1 MKQIRKSLLTALT
14 VAIIAV
20 VAVFSVSALS
30 VGTVSSLKAAPT
42 NTAVTLSWKKATNAS
57 GYRVYE
63 YVSGSWKALKTTTA
77 TSFKAE
83 NLKTGTKHTYGV
95 KAYGK
100 EKGKTVWAKKFV
112 TIKAATRPALVKTIK
127 ATQTENS
134 VSLTWNKVS
143 GATGYRVYKYNT
155 STKKWET
162 ALKATSKTTA
172 TVKNLTAGKKYYF
185 AVKPYINT
193 GDSIVWA
200 STYTKI
206 LTCTKPSVPSKVTAK
221 ATTKTAAL
229 SWSKVTGATGY
240 RVYRYNSSTKKWV
253 ALATTTS
260 RAYTVKGLT
269 PEKSYIF
276 AVKPY
281 IKVDGN
287 TVWGSYK
294 KVSVKTASVQ
304 KIKTVNINLTNEAYA
319 IGVDKDQPE
328 LLYDINNILAKYRKD
343 GTIDKIVNNYFG
355 DGTPVAIKSATY
367 NSSKDQLIVATNA
380 AYAPFE
386 YVENGK
392 FYGIDMELVALIAKE
407 LGKELVINNM
417 NFDSVCLSVN
427 QHKCDITIAALTV
440 NGDRKELVDF
450 TSTYYQASQR
460 LIVKAG
466 DTTFDKCQNVN
477 DVERILNRFDNTKS
491 VGVQLD
497 TPGHYYVC
505 GDSDWGFQ
513 GFDVECLAYY
523 RIYDAAK
530 DIVNGKIDYVIVD
543 ASAAQA
549 IVKKIN
555 Q

>member
-1 MKQIRKSLLTALT
+1 MKQIRKSLSTALT
-14 VAIIAV
+14 IAIIALI
-20 VAVFSVSALS
+20 AIFSVSALS
-30 VGTVSSLKAAPT
+30 VGTVSSLKATPT

-83 NLKTGTKHTYGV
+83 NLKTGTKHTYAV

-127 ATQTENS
+127 ATQTENC

-294 KVSVKTASVQ
+294 KVSVKTNPIPLTADKEHLTKVLAELAYMSPNGYNKNDEIAKKRAFSYITNPIFGLYTYYDEYYGWNSNFETHEPCPEGEFKNGWGWLPGDPLKRFEYSYAYAYFPADKVDWLLKNVFGFSSMKDLNEDSQ
-304 KIKTVNINLTNEAYA
+304 YYYNGYYYIFSGDGGDATLKARIDTLTEQSDGSYIVKYSTGPKYNNGYTSQYTAKVSFKKVSGKTVWTIN
-319 IGVDKDQPE
+319 
-328 LLYDINNILAKYRKD
+328 
-343 GTIDKIVNNYFG
+343 
-355 DGTPVAIKSATY
+355 
-367 NSSKDQLIVATNA
+367 
-380 AYAPFE
+380 
-386 YVENGK
+386 
-392 FYGIDMELVALIAKE
+392 
-407 LGKELVINNM
+407 
-417 NFDSVCLSVN
+417 
-427 QHKCDITIAALTV
+427 
-440 NGDRKELVDF
+440 
-450 TSTYYQASQR
+450 
-460 LIVKAG
+460 
-466 DTTFDKCQNVN
+466 
-477 DVERILNRFDNTKS
+477 
-491 VGVQLD
+491 
-497 TPGHYYVC
+497 
-505 GDSDWGFQ
+505 GFN
-513 GFDVECLAYY
+513 
-523 RIYDAAK
+523 K
-530 DIVNGKIDYVIVD
+530 
-543 ASAAQA
+543 
-549 IVKKIN
+549 
-555 Q
+555 

>member
-14 VAIIAV
+14 IAIIAV

-30 VGTVSSLKAAPT
+30 VGTVSYLKAAPT

-112 TIKAATRPALVKTIK
+112 IIKAATRPALVKTIK

-134 VSLTWNKVS
+134 ISLTWNKVS

-294 KVSVKTASVQ
+294 KVSVKTFSEI
-304 KIKTVNINLTNEAYA
+304 KIINIELLKESYA

-328 LLYDINNILAKYRKD
+328 LLYEINNVLSQFKKD

-380 AYAPFE
+380 EYAPFE
-386 YVENGK
+386 YSENGK
-392 FYGIDMELVALIAKE
+392 YYGIDMELIALVAKE
-407 LGKELVINNM
+407 LGKELVIKDM
-417 NFDSVCLSVN
+417 SFSTLCVSVDMG
-427 QHKCDITIAALTV
+427 KCDVAIAALTAK
-440 NGDRKELVDF
+440 NDRKEIVDF
-450 TSTYYQASQR
+450 TIPYYNASQK
-460 LIVKAG
+460 IIAKSS
-466 DTTFDKCQNVN
+466 DKTFDSCKSASQA
-477 DVERILNRFDNTKS
+477 EKILRRFDSS
-491 VGVQLD
+491 VKIGVQQESY
-497 TPGHYYVC
+497 GEYYVI
-505 GDSDWGFQ
+505 GDEAFGLIGLDARCISYER
-513 GFDVECLAYY
+513 V
-523 RIYDAAK
+523 YDATK
-530 DIVNGKIDYVIVD
+530 YLSKGILDYVIVD
-543 ASAAQA
+543 ASVAQA